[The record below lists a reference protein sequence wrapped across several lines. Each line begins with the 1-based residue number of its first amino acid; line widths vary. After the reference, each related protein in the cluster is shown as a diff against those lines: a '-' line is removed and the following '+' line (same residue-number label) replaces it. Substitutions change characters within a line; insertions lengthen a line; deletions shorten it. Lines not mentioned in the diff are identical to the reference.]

1 MATDLSDLLAEI
13 RRLEEEIENRWE
25 ALRQSFDYTLEGH
38 RVRFAAEIRRLHKR
52 YRTGLLRY
60 IARARPFNILTAP
73 VIYSMAVP
81 LILLD
86 LCITLY
92 QYICFAAYR
101 VPYVKRNDYFVIDR
115 HQLSYL
121 NGIEKINCVYCGYGN
136 GLIAYSREII
146 SRTEQYWCPIKHAR
160 RIRGAHARYEHF
172 AEYGDAENYHAHM
185 KRLRRELTRE
195 KQLLDRGDSGPES

>member
-1 MATDLSDLLAEI
+1 MATDLSELLAEI
-13 RRLEEEIENRWE
+13 RRLEEEVENRWE

-60 IARARPFNILTAP
+60 VARAKPFNVITAP
-73 VIYSMAVP
+73 LIYGMAVP
-81 LILLD
+81 LVLLD

-92 QYICFAAYR
+92 QHICFRVYR
-101 VPYVKRNDYFVIDR
+101 VPRVSRDDYFVIDR

-136 GLIAYSREII
+136 GLMAYSREIVA
-146 SRTEQYWCPIKHAR
+146 RTEQYWCPIKHAR
-160 RIRGAHARYEHF
+160 RIHGAHPRYESF
-172 AEYGDAENYHAHM
+172 AEYGDAENYHEHL
-185 KRLRRELTRE
+185 KRTRRELIRE
-195 KQLLDRGDSGPES
+195 KQ